1 MFKSVGPLVLTTV
14 ALMTPMQGFVR
25 AAATPQDKCAA
36 AKMKAAAKKAACQL
50 LIDAKATV
58 KGGTPDYSKCTATFT
73 AAFAKVEATGGC
85 ATTGDA
91 ASIERSVDEYVN
103 GVFVSLAN
111 RQSLN
116 ESPCRLSADQQSCI
130 GSCGSADQTCSFVSS
145 AGTCTGSA
153 YNGSLCST
161 DQDCPL
167 SGFCCNAQ
175 GGCSNTPC
183 TTNAQC
189 AGLQGTICKPSAY
202 GTCTVSPQC
211 MCGQSNCPAGP
222 LCLPYFNSCEGCK
235 EVCKGICFMDYLGCV
250 CLWYPPS

>member
-36 AKMKAAAKKAACQL
+36 AKMKAAAKKAVCQL

-91 ASIERSVDEYVN
+91 ASIERSADEYVN

-145 AGTCTGSA
+145 AGTCTVTCRAEFYDLDGKTCRTSCASA
-153 YNGSLCST
+153 KDCAAPFICSLDGVCVT
-161 DQDCPL
+161 PV
-167 SGFCCNAQ
+167 NA
-175 GGCSNTPC
+175 
-183 TTNAQC
+183 
-189 AGLQGTICKPSAY
+189 
-202 GTCTVSPQC
+202 
-211 MCGQSNCPAGP
+211 
-222 LCLPYFNSCEGCK
+222 
-235 EVCKGICFMDYLGCV
+235 
-250 CLWYPPS
+250 PPSDVRAWGCAVGAPSPCRDRGFALGFFGVAAMLAARRRRGRA